1 MLLIPG
7 IWPGAA
13 FGQFLSSAENSG
25 QPSLRIVQQTNESVT
40 YELTARWGSRLT
52 DTVRQSLSETVYE
65 STGGLSFVSTPLQ
78 LRSTAQPHVTVLSA
92 EYDEIPLNLTEEEV
106 FISGLDR
113 PVASVV
119 DVGLERR
126 VPTGTVVAAYLR
138 VDAETQTLR
147 RYRRIVFRV
156 DLPSESASRGG
167 ETPVPNPHL
176 DVGTSVLAS
185 GTWYKVPVTQER
197 SEISRGR

>member
-138 VDAETQTLR
+138 VRPA
-147 RYRRIVFRV
+147 
-156 DLPSESASRGG
+156 
-167 ETPVPNPHL
+167 
-176 DVGTSVLAS
+176 
-185 GTWYKVPVTQER
+185 
-197 SEISRGR
+197 